1 MKDLQQC
8 GPWLMKGRQK
18 RSIVQVMRK
27 PMTPAEIRKASRDL
41 DPHIQLR
48 DIWLILR
55 QLETKGLVYCLN
67 PHRITGDLYF
77 FTEWGRHIAGGSLGI
92 HVNPEPGNVNWRLYG
107 RVASARV
114 RRTVL
119 LELARL
125 EQRGFPEIT
134 AAIVRKE
141 LRGRFPIALNQTV
154 RALKELERYRLIF
167 CSGLTRK
174 RLKRKYQLAEAGKLV
189 VEELLR

>member
-1 MKDLQQC
+1 M
-8 GPWLMKGRQK
+8 
-18 RSIVQVMRK
+18 
-27 PMTPAEIRKASRDL
+27 
-41 DPHIQLR
+41 
-48 DIWLILR
+48 
-55 QLETKGLVYCLN
+55 
-67 PHRITGDLYF
+67 
-77 FTEWGRHIAGGSLGI
+77 
-92 HVNPEPGNVNWRLYG
+92 
-107 RVASARV
+107 ASARV